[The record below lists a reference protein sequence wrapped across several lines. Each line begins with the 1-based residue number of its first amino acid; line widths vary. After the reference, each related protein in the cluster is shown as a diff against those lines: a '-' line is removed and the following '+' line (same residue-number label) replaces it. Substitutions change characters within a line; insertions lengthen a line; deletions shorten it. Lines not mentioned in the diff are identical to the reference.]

1 MSEPLNPV
9 DVENSIS
16 GIANQIAKVVAVV
29 SNAYATFLD
38 ADRMYD
44 RAFAQA
50 YMAHKGPAHEKRYA
64 AEIETG
70 ELRSARDEK
79 DAAYKY
85 ADRRAKALMEQ
96 LRAMQSVNKSVMSM
110 YQVAGVGQ
118 R

>member
-1 MSEPLNPV
+1 MTDVLNPV
-9 DVENSIS
+9 TVEAAIR
-16 GIANQIAKVVAVV
+16 GVADRIAKGVTVV
-29 SNAYATFLD
+29 SNAYAAFLN

-50 YMAHKGPAHEKRYA
+50 YMAHKGPAHEKKYH

-70 ELRSARDEK
+70 ELRAARDEK

-85 ADRRAKALMEQ
+85 ADRQAKALMEQ

>member
-16 GIANQIAKVVAVV
+16 EIANRIAKGVAVV

-70 ELRSARDEK
+70 ELRATRDEK
-79 DAAYKY
+79 DASFRY
-85 ADRRAKALMEQ
+85 ADRQSKALMEQ
-96 LRAMQSVNKSVMSM
+96 LRAMQSVGASVRSM
-110 YQVAGVGQ
+110 YSVAG
-118 R
+118 RS

>member
-9 DVENSIS
+9 DVENNIS
-16 GIANQIAKVVAVV
+16 NIANRIANGVAVV
-29 SNAYATFLD
+29 SNAYAAFLD

-96 LRAMQSVNKSVMSM
+96 LRAMQSVGASVRSM
-110 YQVAGVGQ
+110 YSVAG
-118 R
+118 RS